1 MVALGDKDTVSVEA
15 ASLEAVL
22 EESHRLQ
29 AENAALRETVDNRN
43 SSLDL
48 CCQLLG
54 AAKIRI
60 DELEGRLR
68 ISETA
73 RRYLRRRVFTLN
85 REVVERMRPR

>member
-1 MVALGDKDTVSVEA
+1 MVALSDTDTVSVEA
-15 ASLEAVL
+15 ASLEVVL
-22 EESHRLQ
+22 EESRRLRE
-29 AENAALRETVDNRN
+29 ENAGLQETIENRN

-48 CCQLLG
+48 CARLLG

-60 DELEGRLR
+60 DELEGRLN
-68 ISETA
+68 ISQTA